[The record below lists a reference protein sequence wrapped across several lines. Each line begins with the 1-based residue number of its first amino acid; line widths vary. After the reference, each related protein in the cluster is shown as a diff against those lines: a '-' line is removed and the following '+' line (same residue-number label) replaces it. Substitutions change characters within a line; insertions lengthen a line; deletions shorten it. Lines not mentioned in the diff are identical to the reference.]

1 MSPGIVID
9 TNVIVAALRSR
20 RGASQRLLRLVGTGA
35 FEVNLSVPMVFEYE
49 EAGKR
54 TAEELGLDPALVD
67 DLVDY
72 LCQVAHHRRIHF
84 LWRPYLR
91 DVDDDFVLELAVE
104 AECEIIV
111 TFNKKDFVGIDRF
124 GVRALTPGEFLG
136 EIGEL
141 P

>member
-91 DVDDDFVLELAVE
+91 VVDDDFVLELAVE